1 MNFLHKYPQNV
12 WVKEILS
19 IVKSNTI
26 KISDN
31 AVFFD
36 APCGNGIIANL
47 LFKELKNIKIELL
60 DNDPVLIKSNYTEI
74 NDAKFKVQVGDIFEY
89 SPSGSDNIWL
99 LINSLYCLPKS
110 VELIAGKKDSMKY
123 IIAVFPDIHSKN
135 FKFFKKK
142 NPDFENPSLLSI
154 DSTIQLFENHNYS
167 LIYKKD
173 IIKIPFHI
181 WNNKLQNLPI
191 PLKIKN
197 LIFSLLDKL
206 LFFLPNQYTIIA
218 FIRK

>member
-1 MNFLHKYPQNV
+1 MYFLHKYPQNV
-12 WVKEILS
+12 WVNQILS
-19 IVKSNTI
+19 IVKSKTI
-26 KISDN
+26 KLPDN
-31 AVFFD
+31 AVYFD
-36 APCGNGIIANL
+36 APCGNGIIGNL

-60 DNDPVLIKSNYTEI
+60 DNDPVLIQSNYTEI
-74 NDAKFKVQVGDIFEY
+74 QDPNFKVRVGDIFEN
-89 SPSGSDNIWL
+89 SPAGNDNIWL

-110 VELIAGKKDSMKY
+110 DELIESKKDSMKY
-123 IIAVFPDIHSKN
+123 IIGVFPDIDSKN

-142 NPDFENPSLLSI
+142 NPDFENPSLLDL
-154 DSTIQLFENHNYS
+154 DSTIQLFENHNYN

-197 LIFSLLDKL
+197 LIFSLFDKVF
-206 LFFLPNQYTIIA
+206 FFLPNQYTIIA